1 MVVDSSKLLARD
13 IGISKGAHITAP
25 QVKMLK
31 VTRAKLGDVA
41 NNLKDNLV
49 LTKVRNAAANKRRQ
63 EALRK
68 KRETEL
74 ENKTKKKGS
83 KGGGIKVPGAGML
96 DGFLNGLITVL
107 WGVVVVKMLTLWKS
121 PAVQNFIKII
131 GNVGK
136 VILKVADWLWTG
148 FTTLIDWGYNLY
160 DKGMG
165 WVKNNLSEEAVG
177 KIQTFMSNF
186 KDLINGFLVWK
197 LIGEKIFK
205 AIVKNVTW
213 VFRRI
218 KDVFKLAKNALKQGA
233 RLLNW
238 MTGGR
243 AGNLLK
249 NIAGKGKGLL
259 TKAGVGA
266 RRLIG
271 RGGRQFLKGGSSLM
285 KKGIGGLAKRGALKV
300 FGKTFVKTASKM
312 FGRVPIIGPVIVG
325 IASLLSGEP
334 IGQALFKTFG
344 AAIGGMLG
352 TFIPVPILGTL
363 LGEAVGVF
371 AGDLLYHLI
380 IKRDPKAAM
389 KLFGDTMKGI
399 FNAGKAVVDWIF
411 GGGLFNLLKQ
421 GGSMLMKFGR
431 WIFFTA
437 IPWAAKK
444 IGGIG
449 KIIGEWMGTGMTRWV
464 DTFPSFEVPN
474 WGIQDLVKDI
484 LSMIWP
490 KWVTDINILGWK
502 PFGNL
507 EGEPVFSWF
516 EGEFPGW
523 FENLPRMPQVLG
535 FLWQNIPLLKNLV
548 DDNGEVK
555 RIPKIWNIFNP
566 AFMLGHTKNAF
577 FPGLGSESSSSSN
590 GGSSSVAPSSSN
602 SDAEDVS
609 ESASYEEGGEGTETI
624 IPIPLPE
631 VKKSSITSTSKDGSS
646 SLPSGT
652 KSNSGDP
659 LLVLY
664 MGK

>member
-1 MVVDSSKLLARD
+1 MAVDSSKLLERD

-68 KRETEL
+68 KREAEL
-74 ENKTKKKGS
+74 ENKKKKKGS

-218 KDVFKLAKNALKQGA
+218 KDVFKIAKNALKQGA

-259 TKAGVGA
+259 TKVGVGA
-266 RRLIG
+266 RRFIG

-285 KKGIGGLAKRGALKV
+285 KKGIGGLAKRGALKL

-411 GGGLFNLLKQ
+411 GGGLFNLLKK
-421 GGSMLMKFGR
+421 GGGLLMQFGKWLVSTALPWVVDKLGSAGKFLQDWLGR
-431 WIFFTA
+431 GLQNFTDNF
-437 IPWAAKK
+437 P
-444 IGGIG
+444 
-449 KIIGEWMGTGMTRWV
+449 
-464 DTFPSFEVPN
+464 TFDVPN
-474 WGIQDLVKDI
+474 VGIQDLLLPVLDFFPWYKALIDVNI
-484 LSMIWP
+484 PDKIDLPLGASVPVPFMP
-490 KWVTDINILGWK
+490 EGGFSLRGMFESLPRLPEILGLVTQFIPGLSSYTK
-502 PFGNL
+502 DGKL
-507 EGEPVFSWF
+507 ER
-516 EGEFPGW
+516 
-523 FENLPRMPQVLG
+523 LPQV
-535 FLWQNIPLLKNLV
+535 WQLANPLYMYPAMFKALFKSG
-548 DDNGEVK
+548 GEGK
-555 RIPKIWNIFNP
+555 DKSAAKISP
-566 AFMLGHTKNAF
+566 SK
-577 FPGLGSESSSSSN
+577 ESSAAS
-590 GGSSSVAPSSSN
+590 
-602 SDAEDVS
+602 DVS
-609 ESASYEEGGEGTETI
+609 TSASYEEGGEGTETI
-624 IPIPLPE
+624 IPIPIPE
-631 VKKSSITSTSKDGSS
+631 VSKPSATGNNKTKGALPSS
-646 SLPSGT
+646 SSSDD
-652 KSNSGDP
+652 SNP